1 MRLRKMNSLQAAQ
14 YNSHAKFMAEIAEN
28 VLLGNKNVLD
38 TIGAKEIIGLY
49 LMIPYATKVSLVLPD
64 EKCVIPKI
72 TDDFCE
78 HISISNLRDAI
89 CHSFVTAEE
98 SGNLILDDRAFHDR
112 SSHDKLEDK
121 TYCVNIPAKYVNKRL
136 LGIFE
141 EILKD

>member
-1 MRLRKMNSLQAAQ
+1 MNNSEVAQ

-38 TIGAKEIIGLY
+38 TIGVKEIIGLY
-49 LMIPYATKVSLVLPD
+49 LMIPYATKDRLALPD

-78 HISISNLRDAI
+78 RISISNLRDAI

-98 SGNLILDDRAFHDR
+98 SGNLTIDDRALYSR
-112 SSHDKLEDK
+112 KSHNNLECK
-121 TYCVNIPAKYVNKRL
+121 TKCIKIPIKYANDRL
-136 LGIFE
+136 LEIFE
-141 EILKD
+141 EILKY